1 MTQPLWF
8 FDELV
13 HVRISRDETG
23 DRFSV
28 LEIAVPPASTPPLH
42 VHHTEDEA
50 FYVLEGSARFH
61 FGSDVRDA
69 ESGDSLLERK
79 GIPHTFIAGDEGAR
93 FLVTTSPGD
102 FERFVVAASK
112 PAEAPGLPPPAL
124 GPPTAEEQET
134 LAQLAAEHGSELLGP
149 PGTLPS

>member
-13 HVRISRDETG
+13 HIRISRDETG

-61 FGSDVRDA
+61 VGSDVQGCRRA
-69 ESGDSLLERK
+69 VTRSSCAKASHTPSSQATK
-79 GIPHTFIAGDEGAR
+79 GR
-93 FLVTTSPGD
+93 VS
-102 FERFVVAASK
+102 S
-112 PAEAPGLPPPAL
+112 
-124 GPPTAEEQET
+124 
-134 LAQLAAEHGSELLGP
+134 
-149 PGTLPS
+149 

>member
-1 MTQPLWF
+1 MAQPLWF

-61 FGSDVRDA
+61 VGSEVHEVKGGDA
-69 ESGDSLLERK
+69 LLARK
-79 GIPHTFIAGDEGAR
+79 GIPHTFIAGDEGAT

-102 FERFVVAASK
+102 FERFVVAAGK
-112 PAEAPGLPPPAL
+112 PAEGQGLPPP
-124 GPPTAEEQET
+124 GSGPTAEEQEA
-134 LAQLAAEHGSELLGP
+134 LGRLAAEHGTELLGP

>member
-13 HVRISRDETG
+13 HIRISRDETG

-61 FGSDVRDA
+61 AGTEVHDLDR
-69 ESGDSLLERK
+69 GDSLLVRQ
-79 GIPHTFIAGDEGAR
+79 GTPHTFFAGDEGAR

-102 FERFVVAASK
+102 FERFVLAVGR
-112 PAEAPGLPPPAL
+112 PAEAPGLPPPAP
-124 GPPTAEEQET
+124 GPPTAEEQEE
-134 LAQLAAEHGSELLGP
+134 LGRLAAEHGSELLGP